1 MPKIREDPRYLAA
14 NDFELLS
21 DWSESATLLDPL
33 AIDWSAVSAQAF
45 PYKLREKPGP
55 GNALGRIKFMFP
67 NRFNVYM
74 HDAPARAPTSRS
86 GRCASPRPATSS
98 AQVQEQ
104 IDAGLATITGFLR
117 EQGIEDEAIQPQR
130 VEVTDLLAQP
140 YRPEGVGDNR
150 FILAQT
156 VIVRTEQV
164 DLVAELNQQT
174 GELIRRG
181 VVLVDTGGPTY
192 LFTRLNDIKPELLA
206 EATRNARAAAEQFAA
221 DSGSEI
227 AEIRRASQGLF
238 EILAR
243 DPAPDL
249 FEPNQQDKKIRV
261 VSTIEYRLSR

>member
-1 MPKIREDPRYLAA
+1 VADPARTAGWAWLAGALILALGVLGAGLLVGRGFEQGRSADRYVTVKGLAET
-14 NDFELLS
+14 F
-21 DWSESATLLDPL
+21 
-33 AIDWSAVSAQAF
+33 VSADLAVW
-45 PYKLREKPGP
+45 PLRTTAT
-55 GNALGRIKFMFP
+55 GNELGE
-67 NRFNVYM
+67 
-74 HDAPARAPTSRS
+74 
-86 GRCASPRPATSS
+86 
-98 AQVQEQ
+98 VQGQ

-117 EQGIEDEAIQPQR
+117 EQGIAAEAIQPQR

-140 YRPEGVGDNR
+140 YRPEGVGENR

-164 DLVAELNQQT
+164 ALVAQLNQQT

-192 LFTRLNDIKPELLA
+192 LFTRLNEIKPELLA

-227 AEIRRASQGLF
+227 AEIRRAWQGLF

-243 DPAPDL
+243 DPAPNL
-249 FEPNQQDKKIRV
+249 FEPNQLDKKVRV